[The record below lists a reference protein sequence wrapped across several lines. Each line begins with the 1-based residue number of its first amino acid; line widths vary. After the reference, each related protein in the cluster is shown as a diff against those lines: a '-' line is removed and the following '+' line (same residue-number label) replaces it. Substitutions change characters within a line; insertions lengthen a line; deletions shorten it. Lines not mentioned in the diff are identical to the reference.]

1 MNLNIK
7 PKKAP
12 KHLSKE
18 GQTLWNKLLN
28 EYSIEDEAGL
38 LILQTAMEAF
48 DRMREAQAIIKVE
61 GLLLPDRFAQ
71 MKAHPLT
78 ITERDS
84 RSAMMQALKSLNLDL
99 EPLQERAG
107 RPEGR

>member
-1 MNLNIK
+1 MK

-18 GQTLWNKLLN
+18 AKALWDKLFN

-48 DRMREAQAIIKVE
+48 DRMREAQAIIKTEGMMVE
-61 GLLLPDRFAQ
+61 DRFFQ
-71 MKAHPLT
+71 KKAHPLT
-78 ITERDS
+78 TVERDA
-84 RSAMMQALKSLNLDL
+84 RSAMMQALKNLNLDL
-99 EPLQERAG
+99 EPLQDRPG
-107 RPEGR
+107 RPSGR